1 MKDWR
6 QAKADASASVF
17 GHEAL
22 VKKGLNDNYMLSE
35 FWYVHDKGLIREHE
49 EKLEQDLSRKGTRE
63 LVVVAMEGGALPE
76 APVKPK
82 LQGVPPDVK
91 TFRAELKT
99 LQALTKK
106 VGAQLM
112 TADPIAASLKKKS
125 SAEYTAYVSGVQMV
139 RTLYLE
145 ILDEQERLSD
155 LKGHEGD
162 EPLGKLI
169 SWLQT
174 KTKELGESSA
184 ALGVATAKAKPSPS
198 GSPQKATEATEE
210 EGEAPEA
217 GRAEAAA
224 AAGAGEAAAA
234 QAEAAAAQEEAV
246 EGCKAEKLS
255 QEA

>member
-1 MKDWR
+1 
-6 QAKADASASVF
+6 
-17 GHEAL
+17 
-22 VKKGLNDNYMLSE
+22 MLSE

-49 EKLEQDLSRKGTRE
+49 EKLEKDLSRKGTGE

-82 LQGVPPDVK
+82 LQGLPPDVK

-112 TADPIAASLKKKS
+112 TADPIAASLKKKN
-125 SAEYTAYVSGVQMV
+125 SAEYTSYVSGVQMV
-139 RTLYLE
+139 RTLYLD

-155 LKGHEGD
+155 LKGNEGD

-174 KTKELGESSA
+174 KQKELGESSA

-198 GSPQKATEATEE
+198 GSPQKAMEATEE
-210 EGEAPEA
+210 EGEAPEEA
-217 GRAEAAA
+217 GEAA

-234 QAEAAAAQEEAV
+234 QAEAAAAQEAV

>member
-1 MKDWR
+1 MKEWC

-22 VKKGLNDNYMLSE
+22 FKKGLNDNYMLSE
-35 FWYVHDKGLIREHE
+35 YWYVHDKGLIREHE
-49 EKLEQDLSRKGTRE
+49 EKLEKDLSRKGTGE

-82 LQGVPPDVK
+82 LQGLPPDVK

-174 KTKELGESSA
+174 KIKELGESST
-184 ALGVATAKAKPSPS
+184 ALGVATAKSKPSSS

-210 EGEAPEA
+210 EGEAPFA
-217 GRAEAAA
+217 GQAEAA

>member
-1 MKDWR
+1 M
-6 QAKADASASVF
+6 
-17 GHEAL
+17 
-22 VKKGLNDNYMLSE
+22 
-35 FWYVHDKGLIREHE
+35 HDKGLIREHE
-49 EKLEQDLSRKGTRE
+49 EKLEKDLSRKGTRE

-82 LQGVPPDVK
+82 LQGLPPDVK
-91 TFRAELKT
+91 TFRADLKT
-99 LQALTKK
+99 LQTLTKK

-125 SAEYTAYVSGVQMV
+125 AGEYTAYVAGVQMV
-139 RTLYLE
+139 RNLYLE

-174 KTKELGESSA
+174 KTKELDEASA
-184 ALGVATAKAKPSPS
+184 ALGVATAKAKPTNAA
-198 GSPQKATEATEE
+198 SPQKATEE
-210 EGEAPEA
+210 EGD
-217 GRAEAAA
+217 AEAAGSDA
-224 AAGAGEAAAA
+224 AAEAAEAAAA
-234 QAEAAAAQEEAV
+234 QAAAPASGAEE
-246 EGCKAEKLS
+246 CKSEKVS